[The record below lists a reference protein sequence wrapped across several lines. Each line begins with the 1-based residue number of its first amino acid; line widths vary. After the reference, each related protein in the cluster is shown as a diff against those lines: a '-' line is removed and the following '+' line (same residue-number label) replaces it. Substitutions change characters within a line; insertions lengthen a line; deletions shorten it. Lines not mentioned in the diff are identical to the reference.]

1 MGRSEGVEA
10 ALGGLVVNTGEP
22 VEMEFFGL
30 EPSFERFAG
39 VGFEF
44 DEHLAAMH
52 SHEDAEGFYR
62 SGSVET
68 DGEFFGALTREAG
81 HGVLR
86 EIARHDLG
94 CSSLPANFPEANW
107 MLVKARRA
115 MKFR

>member
-10 ALGGLVVNTGEP
+10 ALGGLVVDAGEP

-44 DEHLAAMH
+44 DKHLTAVH
-52 SHEDAEGFYR
+52 SHEDPEGFYR
-62 SGSVET
+62 SGSVEAS
-68 DGEFFGALTREAG
+68 GKFFGALASQTG

-86 EIARHDLG
+86 EIARHDSG
-94 CSSLPANFPEANW
+94 AVPSSEFS
-107 MLVKARRA
+107 
-115 MKFR
+115 